1 MTAREIRSKFL
12 AFFEERFHRSVP
24 SSSLVPEH
32 DTTLLFANAGMN
44 QFKDLFLGREKRDY
58 ARACSSQKC
67 VRAGGKHN
75 DLENIGRTRRH
86 HTFFEMLGNF
96 SFGPSS
102 ASGKRVPDM
111 RRGYFKREI
120 VCWAWELL
128 TREFG
133 LPADRLWV
141 TVFRE
146 DDEAAEF
153 WHKDVGV
160 PADRIHRGDEKD
172 NFWAMGETGPCG
184 PCSEIHYD
192 LGPAGSDLGHKDCN
206 FLCPEDCGRY
216 MEVWNLVFMQ
226 FNRGEDGKMKPL
238 PSPSIDTGLGLERVA
253 AVLQEKISNFDTDL
267 FRPLIEEAA
276 DLAGV
281 EYGAEEEK
289 DVSLRIVADHA
300 RAAAFLIPDGVLPL
314 NEGRGYVLRKIL
326 RRAIRH
332 GRMLGLEDP
341 FLYKLA
347 GSVSYQMKEAYP
359 ELVEAEECM
368 AGVVKGE
375 EQRFS
380 QTLLVALE
388 KLDQAVRVLPKRY
401 ANLKLKEL
409 PDGTASIGNSS
420 ETPILAGD
428 VAFKLYD
435 TFGLPLD
442 LLQDEGSFRGFGVDV
457 EGFEKEMVAQRTRAR
472 SSWKGKAAGDAP
484 VFWQELQSRIGETKF
499 LGFIGTEAD
508 QCKPVALIPRQ
519 GEQSDTLE
527 SGVEAEIVLD
537 RTPFYAEAGG
547 QVGDQGVL
555 VEAEFGQVVADV
567 LDTYAPVRG
576 FTVHKI
582 RTRATVRKGAL
593 LTVRVNGER
602 RDHIRRNHTATHLM
616 HAALRRTLGTHVKQK
631 GSLVAPDRLRFDLS
645 HYKRV
650 EEEEL
655 REIED
660 LVNRR
665 IRSNEAVG
673 TEEMDRDRALQS
685 GAMAL
690 FGEKYADKVRV
701 VSVGDFSKELCG
713 GTHVARTGDIGLFKI
728 TSESSISAGI
738 RRVEALTGQGVLQYL
753 WQTSATLLRASDALG
768 VKPDGILPAL
778 ERLTESEKKLR
789 KELEATKTKNIGAQS
804 GDLIRGARTVKGVRV
819 VSARVPDADRA
830 AMRRLVDGLRTKLP
844 SGVIVLGAT
853 GEGKVNLVTAVSRDL
868 TDRLDAGK
876 IARKVAD
883 IVDGKGGGRK
893 DLAEAGGRL
902 PEKLDESIDA
912 VYGIVERML

>member
-1 MTAREIRSKFL
+1 MTSRETRSKFL
-12 AFFEERFHRSVP
+12 AFFEERSHRSVP
-24 SSSLVPEH
+24 SSSLVPEN
-32 DTTLLFANAGMN
+32 DPTLLFTNAGMN
-44 QFKDLFLGREKRDY
+44 QFKDVFLGREKRDY

-102 ASGKRVPDM
+102 VSGKTVPDL

-128 TREFG
+128 TRDFG

-153 WHKDVGV
+153 WRKDVGL

-192 LGPAGSDLGHKDCN
+192 LGPAGSDLGHKECN
-206 FLCPEDCGRY
+206 FPCPEDCGRY
-216 MEVWNLVFMQ
+216 VEIWNLVFMQ
-226 FNRGEDGKMKPL
+226 FNRSEDGKMEPL
-238 PSPSIDTGLGLERVA
+238 PSPSIDTGMGLERVA
-253 AVLQEKISNFDTDL
+253 AILQGKISNFDTDL

-276 DLAGV
+276 ELAGV
-281 EYGAEEEK
+281 EYGAEAEK

-300 RAAAFLIPDGVLPL
+300 RAAAFLIPDGVLPA

-359 ELVEAEECM
+359 ELVEAEERM

-388 KLDQAVRVLPKRY
+388 KLDQAVRALPKRY
-401 ANLKLKEL
+401 AGLKLKEL
-409 PDGTASIGNSS
+409 PDGTSTIRASSIGNSS
-420 ETPILAGD
+420 EAPILAGD

-457 EGFEKEMVAQRTRAR
+457 EGFNKEMAGQRTRAR
-472 SSWKGKAAGDAP
+472 ASWKGKAAWDAP

-499 LGFIGTEAD
+499 LGYEVTEAE
-508 QCKPVALIPRQ
+508 QCNPLALIPRR
-519 GEQSDTLE
+519 GEQSETLD
-527 SGVEAEIVLD
+527 SDVEAEIVLH

-555 VEAEFGQVVADV
+555 VEAESGQVVADV
-567 LDTYAPVRG
+567 LDTYAPVQG

-582 RTRATVRKGAL
+582 RTRATVRKGAP
-593 LTVRVNGER
+593 LTARVNGER

-616 HAALRRTLGTHVKQK
+616 HAALRGTLGTHVKQK
-631 GSLVAPDRLRFDLS
+631 GSLVAPDRLRFDFS
-645 HYKRV
+645 HYKRM
-650 EEEEL
+650 EDEEL

-673 TEEMDRDRALQS
+673 TEETDRDSAVQS
-685 GAMAL
+685 GAMAF
-690 FGEKYADKVRV
+690 FGEKYPDKVRV
-701 VSVGDFSKELCG
+701 VSVGDFSK
-713 GTHVARTGDIGLFKI
+713 
-728 TSESSISAGI
+728 
-738 RRVEALTGQGVLQYL
+738 
-753 WQTSATLLRASDALG
+753 
-768 VKPDGILPAL
+768 
-778 ERLTESEKKLR
+778 
-789 KELEATKTKNIGAQS
+789 
-804 GDLIRGARTVKGVRV
+804 
-819 VSARVPDADRA
+819 
-830 AMRRLVDGLRTKLP
+830 
-844 SGVIVLGAT
+844 
-853 GEGKVNLVTAVSRDL
+853 
-868 TDRLDAGK
+868 
-876 IARKVAD
+876 
-883 IVDGKGGGRK
+883 
-893 DLAEAGGRL
+893 
-902 PEKLDESIDA
+902 
-912 VYGIVERML
+912 

>member
-1 MTAREIRSKFL
+1 MRKANPSRDAGFCSFCRLPFVLPVSVCWTANSSMTSREIRSKFL
-12 AFFEERFHRSVP
+12 AFFEERSHRSVP
-24 SSSLVPEH
+24 SSSLVPEN
-32 DTTLLFANAGMN
+32 DPTLLFTNAGMN
-44 QFKDLFLGREKRDY
+44 QFKDVFLGREKRDY

-102 ASGKRVPDM
+102 VSGKTVPDL

-128 TREFG
+128 TRDFG

-146 DDEAAEF
+146 DDEAAEY
-153 WHKDVGV
+153 WRKDVGV
-160 PADRIHRGDEKD
+160 AADRIHRGDEKD

-216 MEVWNLVFMQ
+216 VEVWNLVFMQ
-226 FNRGEDGKMKPL
+226 FNRSEDGKMEPL
-238 PSPSIDTGLGLERVA
+238 PSPSIDTGMGLERVA
-253 AVLQEKISNFDTDL
+253 AILQGKISNFDTDL

-276 DLAGV
+276 ELAEV
-281 EYGAEEEK
+281 EYGAEAEK

-300 RAAAFLIPDGVLPL
+300 RAAAFLIPDGVLPS

-359 ELVEAEECM
+359 ELGEAEERM

-388 KLDQAVRVLPKRY
+388 KLDEAVRALPKRY
-401 ANLKLKEL
+401 AGLKLKEL
-409 PDGTASIGNSS
+409 PDGTASIWNSS

-457 EGFEKEMVAQRTRAR
+457 EGFNKEMAGQRTRAR
-472 SSWKGKAAGDAP
+472 ASWKGKAAGDEP
-484 VFWQELQSRIGETKF
+484 VFWQELQGKVGETKF
-499 LGFIGTEAD
+499 LGYKVTEAE
-508 QCKPVALIPRQ
+508 QCKPLALIPRR
-519 GEQSDTLE
+519 GEQSETLD
-527 SGVEAEIVLD
+527 SDVEAEIVLH

-555 VEAEFGQVVADV
+555 VEAESGQVVADV
-567 LDTYAPVRG
+567 LDTYAPVQG

-593 LTVRVNGER
+593 LTARVNGER

-616 HAALRRTLGTHVKQK
+616 HAALRGTLGTHVKQK
-631 GSLVAPDRLRFDLS
+631 GSLVAPDRLRFDFS
-645 HYKRV
+645 HYKRMED
-650 EEEEL
+650 EEV

-673 TEEMDRDRALQS
+673 TEETDRDSAVQS

-690 FGEKYADKVRV
+690 FGEKYPDKVRV

-713 GTHVARTGDIGLFKI
+713 GTHVERTGDIGLF
-728 TSESSISAGI
+728 
-738 RRVEALTGQGVLQYL
+738 
-753 WQTSATLLRASDALG
+753 
-768 VKPDGILPAL
+768 
-778 ERLTESEKKLR
+778 
-789 KELEATKTKNIGAQS
+789 
-804 GDLIRGARTVKGVRV
+804 
-819 VSARVPDADRA
+819 
-830 AMRRLVDGLRTKLP
+830 
-844 SGVIVLGAT
+844 
-853 GEGKVNLVTAVSRDL
+853 
-868 TDRLDAGK
+868 
-876 IARKVAD
+876 
-883 IVDGKGGGRK
+883 
-893 DLAEAGGRL
+893 
-902 PEKLDESIDA
+902 
-912 VYGIVERML
+912 